1 MSKTLSKK
9 AALCKGVLLA
19 VLTPKLAADAMPDL
33 NALLTGVSRK
43 NWLTKKPGIIAALKP
58 AFAADADLEGLVKL
72 LDSLDGEVVADE
84 DDDLSMDD
92 ESSKSVSEI
101 LDHLRG
107 KISDE
112 DMTVVEG
119 KLKAMAP
126 AAPAKPAAADEP
138 PAFEGK
144 PEVGGGAKPADEDK
158 KDDDTV
164 SRPAMDAAI
173 KVAVKQAEDAA
184 VARVNGI
191 HEAKQ
196 IVKPYVGELALA
208 CDSAEGMYKAALKL
222 MNVEIKGI
230 HPSAYRSVLEAQPVP
245 GADSGKQRIAQDSSK
260 PSGYADF
267 MKDLGLNA

>member
-84 DDDLSMDD
+84 DEDMSMDD
-92 ESSKSVSEI
+92 ESGI
-101 LDHLRG
+101 LDMLRG

-112 DMTVVEG
+112 DLAAVEG
-119 KLKAMAP
+119 KLKGMSAP
-126 AAPAKPAAADEP
+126 AAPAAPAAADGP
-138 PAFEGK
+138 PAFPGK
-144 PEVGGGAKPADEDK
+144 PEVGTGPKPADKQEYDKVDEDK
-158 KDDDTV
+158 V
-164 SRPAMDAAI
+164 SKPAMDAAI
-173 KVAVKQAEDAA
+173 KAGVDAA
-184 VARVNGI
+184 IARINGM

-208 CDSAEGMYKAALKL
+208 CDSAESVYKAALKL
-222 MNVEIKGI
+222 MNVETKGL